1 MGKIKVF
8 IVLVA
13 ILVAVMGAIAF
24 TSASRAI
31 AESNRTIER
40 IDRKI
45 EIYNNNH

>member
-8 IVLVA
+8 VVA
-13 ILVAVMGAIAF
+13 IIILVAVMGAVAI

-31 AESNRTIER
+31 QESNRTIER

-45 EIYNNNH
+45 ELYTNNH